1 MSKTLNKNSEANKIL
16 PRAQWPKGVRCPFKR
31 VTKRVVTYG
40 VNILGKH
47 LLETRQSDGIII
59 IILLDTAI
67 LVALFKSGT
76 LHNPII
82 V

>member
-1 MSKTLNKNSEANKIL
+1 MSKTLKQNSEANKIL

-59 IILLDTAI
+59 SYCVIQPFWLLYLRVERYT
-67 LVALFKSGT
+67 T
-76 LHNPII
+76 Q
-82 V
+82 